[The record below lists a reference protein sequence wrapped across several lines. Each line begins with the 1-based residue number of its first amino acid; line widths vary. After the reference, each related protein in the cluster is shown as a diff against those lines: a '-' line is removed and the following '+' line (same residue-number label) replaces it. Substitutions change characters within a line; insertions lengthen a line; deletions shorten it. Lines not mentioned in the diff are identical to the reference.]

1 MNMKIFAM
9 ILLVFLLTA
18 GALASSGTASDGNT
32 RVELVYITEIGDSNM
47 ALGDGN
53 IIDFASDD
61 LMAGPVFASDGNRVT
76 LGVFFT
82 DFELINYKLFITLID
97 PRCYTLNS
105 LDLIR
110 FNVFSQLGQPITD
123 INYVLNGNPGLDL
136 NGFCFGNDSNKSCSR
151 LDPNIIPFV
160 TNSITIFASNG
171 MNVESVT
178 CDFNFNPSSGKSII
192 IMPKP
197 DWVMFLLLIFVIGGF
212 LLFIYYRKR

>member
-1 MNMKIFAM
+1 MNMKIFAT
-9 ILLVFLLTA
+9 ILLFFLLTA
-18 GALASSGTASDGNT
+18 GALASSGVGSDGNT

-47 ALGDGN
+47 AVGDGN

-61 LMAGPVFASDGNRVT
+61 LMAGPVFGADGNRTV

-82 DFELINYKLFITLID
+82 DFEMINYKIFITLID

-105 LDLIR
+105 IDLIR
-110 FNVFSQLGQPITD
+110 FNVFSQVGYPIQD
-123 INYVLNGNPGLDL
+123 INYMLNGVPGLDL
-136 NGFCFGNDSNKSCSR
+136 NGYCSGNDSNQTCAR
-151 LDPNIIPFV
+151 LDPNIKPFV
-160 TNSITIFASNG
+160 TNTITIFASNG
-171 MNVESVT
+171 MNIDSVT
-178 CDFNFNPSSGKSII
+178 CDFNFNPTSGKSII